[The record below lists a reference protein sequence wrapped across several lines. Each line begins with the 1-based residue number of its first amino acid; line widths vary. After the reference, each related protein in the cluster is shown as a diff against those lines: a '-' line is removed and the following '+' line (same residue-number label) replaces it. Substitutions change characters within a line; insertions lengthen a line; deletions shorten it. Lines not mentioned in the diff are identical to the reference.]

1 LAGLGW
7 LAVRFEVND
16 KCVGCLACIR
26 ACPSEAIAVDDT
38 VVRIVDESCIRSGA
52 CVPACPHDAIEAVG
66 DLADAVAFADRGDAA
81 IVLSVESDV
90 HFHPF
95 ASEQVV
101 NACHEAGFRLVYRGV
116 VGDELVA
123 EEYRRVLADPG
134 WGTLIRSTCSVVVER
149 IRHDYPDLVPYLAPI
164 KTPLAAEVSYLRA
177 VHGDELK
184 IVYAGVCVA
193 GAEGQVDAVVTFQE
207 LEELFRRCGVE
218 LSRQARHFTR
228 IPAVRQRYLSTAGG
242 LPLPVLNQEPQT
254 SRRFRKIRGMGALDL
269 IARAVLV
276 DKVDLGF
283 VDLLPCEGC
292 LDHPLLGPSE
302 ELFHRRRLAQ
312 EAEPP
317 RSAFSVLDPDVSV
330 PVWQHHE
337 RFENGKQP
345 AEGDVHA
352 VLAEIGTAPSGAY
365 WDCGACGF
373 SRCEA
378 FALAHVRGRA
388 TLRQCPP
395 YQERSAALARRQA
408 AVDELTGLAT
418 FRVLQ
423 DRLAQEIARS
433 HRTQQ
438 PCGVLFLDLDGF
450 KDLND
455 THGHEAG
462 NQVLASVGHELRRV
476 VRATDV
482 AARYGGDEFVVV
494 LVGTDREGVVHVA
507 ELVRSS
513 VERVSRSLGYAEQ
526 RVTASVGA
534 VSYDPGSGMP
544 EDVLET
550 ADRALYRAKAAGGNR
565 VVFSDEDRETK
576 PKIISLQS

>member
-1 LAGLGW
+1 MDG
-7 LAVRFEVND
+7 D
-16 KCVGCLACIR
+16 
-26 ACPSEAIAVDDT
+26 
-38 VVRIVDESCIRSGA
+38 VVRIDEASCIQAGA
-52 CVPACPHDAIEAVG
+52 CVPACPHDAIQAVG
-66 DLADAVAFADRGDAA
+66 DLAEAVALAERGDAA
-81 IVLSVESDV
+81 LVLSVESDV
-90 HFHPF
+90 HFHPY

-116 VGDELVA
+116 IGDELVA
-123 EEYRRVLADPG
+123 EEYRRVLGDPG
-134 WGTLIRSTCSVVVER
+134 WGTMIRSTCPVVVEK

-164 KTPLAAEVSYLRA
+164 MTPLEAEVGYLRA
-177 VHGDELK
+177 VGGDALK

-193 GAEGQVDAVVTFQE
+193 EGNAVADAVVTFDE
-207 LEELFRRCGVE
+207 LEELLRQRGVALE
-218 LSRQARHFTR
+218 RQPRYFTR
-228 IPAVRQRYLSTAGG
+228 VPAVRQRHLSAAGG
-242 LPLPVLNQEPQT
+242 LPLPVLREEPQT

-283 VDLLPCEGC
+283 VDFLPCEGC
-292 LDHPLLGPSE
+292 LDHPLLGPRE

-317 RSAFSVLDPDVSV
+317 RSEVPVIDPDVLV
-330 PVWQHHE
+330 PVHRQHR
-337 RFENGKQP
+337 RFQNGRP
-345 AEGDVHA
+345 AADGDIHA
-352 VLAEIGTAPSGAY
+352 VLLEIGTAPSGAH
-365 WDCGACGF
+365 WNCGACGF
-373 SRCEA
+373 ATCETFARA
-378 FALAHVRGRA
+378 FLRGRS
-388 TLRQCPP
+388 TYRQCPP
-395 YQERSAALARRQA
+395 YQERSATMARRQA

-418 FRVLQ
+418 YRVLQ

-433 HRTQQ
+433 HRTQK

-455 THGHEAG
+455 AHGHEAG

-482 AARYGGDEFVVV
+482 AARYGGDEFVLV
-494 LVGTDREGVVHVA
+494 LVATDREGVLHVG

-534 VSYDPGSGMP
+534 VSYDPIAGVP
-544 EDVLET
+544 EDVLDT

-565 VVFSDEDRETK
+565 VVFGDEEGAAAPRAIPLRT
-576 PKIISLQS
+576 

>member
-1 LAGLGW
+1 VALA
-7 LAVRFEVND
+7 E
-16 KCVGCLACIR
+16 
-26 ACPSEAIAVDDT
+26 E
-38 VVRIVDESCIRSGA
+38 
-52 CVPACPHDAIEAVG
+52 
-66 DLADAVAFADRGDAA
+66 GDAA

-90 HFHPF
+90 HFHPH

-101 NACHEAGFRLVYRGV
+101 NACHAAGFRFVYRGV
-116 VGDELVA
+116 IGDELVA
-123 EEYRRVLADPG
+123 EEYRRVLADPN
-134 WGTLIRSTCSVVVER
+134 WGTVIRSTCAVVVDR
-149 IRHDYPDLVPYLAPI
+149 IRHDYPELVPYLAPI
-164 KTPLAAEVSYLRA
+164 KTPLSAEVTYLRM
-177 VHGDELK
+177 VHGDGLK

-193 GAEGQVDAVVTFQE
+193 GAEGEVDAVVTYRE
-207 LEELFRRCGVE
+207 LEELFRRRGVDVTG
-218 LSRQARHFTR
+218 QPRHFNR
-228 IPAVRQRYLSTAGG
+228 IPGVRQRHLSTAGG
-242 LPLPVLNQEPQT
+242 LPLPVLKEEPQT

-283 VDLLPCEGC
+283 VDFLPCEGC
-292 LDHPLLGPSE
+292 LDHPLLGPRE

-317 RSAFSVLDPDVSV
+317 RSPFPVLDPDVQV
-330 PVWQHHE
+330 PVARRHE
-337 RFENGKQP
+337 RFQNGKP
-345 AEGDVHA
+345 VAAGDVHA
-352 VLAEIGTAPSGAY
+352 VLGEIGTAPSGAH
-365 WDCGACGF
+365 WNCGACGF
-373 SRCEA
+373 HTCEA
-378 FALAHVRGRA
+378 FALAFLRGRA
-388 TLRQCPP
+388 TYRQCPP
-395 YQERSAALARRQA
+395 YQERSAQVARRQA
-408 AVDELTGLAT
+408 AIDDLTGLAT

-433 HRTQQ
+433 HRTQE

-455 THGHEAG
+455 AHGHEAG

-494 LVGTDREGVVHVA
+494 LVGTDREGVLHVA

-513 VERVSRSLGYAEQ
+513 VERVSRSLGYTEQ

-534 VSYDPGSGMP
+534 VSYNPVEGVP

-565 VVFSDEDRETK
+565 VVFGDEERRTK
-576 PKIISLQS
+576 PKIISLEK

>member
-1 LAGLGW
+1 M
-7 LAVRFEVND
+7 RFEVND

-26 ACPSEAIAVDDT
+26 ACPSEAIAIDGD
-38 VVRIVDESCIRSGA
+38 VVTIVEESCIRSGA
-52 CVPACPHDAIEAVG
+52 CVPSCPHDAIEAVG
-66 DLADAVAFADRGDAA
+66 DLTDAVALAETGEAA

-90 HFHPF
+90 HFHPH

-134 WGTLIRSTCSVVVER
+134 WGTMIRSTCPVVVER
-149 IRHDYPDLVPYLAPI
+149 IRHDYPKLVPHLAPI
-164 KTPLAAEVSYLRA
+164 KTPLTAEVSYLRA
-177 VHGDELK
+177 VNGDGLR

-193 GAEGQVDAVVTFQE
+193 GADADVDAVVTFKE
-207 LEELFRRCGVE
+207 LEALFRRRGVDV
-218 LSRQARHFTR
+218 SGQSRHFTR
-228 IPAVRQRYLSTAGG
+228 IPAVRQRHLSTAGG
-242 LPLPVLNQEPQT
+242 LPLPVLKEESQT

-283 VDLLPCEGC
+283 VDFLPCEGC

-312 EAEPP
+312 QAEPP
-317 RSAFSVLDPDVSV
+317 RSAFPVVDPDVTV
-330 PVWQHHE
+330 PVGLRHE
-337 RFENGKQP
+337 RFENGKRP
-345 AEGDVHA
+345 VDGDIHS
-352 VLAEIGTAPSGAY
+352 VLGEIGTAPSGAY

-373 SRCEA
+373 STCEA
-378 FALAHVRGRA
+378 FGLAFLRGRA
-388 TLRQCPP
+388 TYRQCPP
-395 YQERSAALARRQA
+395 YQERSAATARRQA

-423 DRLAQEIARS
+423 DRLEQEIARS
-433 HRTQQ
+433 HRTQE

-450 KDLND
+450 KNLND
-455 THGHEAG
+455 AHGHEAG

-494 LVGTDREGVVHVA
+494 LVGTDRDGVLHVA

-513 VERVSRSLGYAEQ
+513 VERVSRSLGFTEQ

-534 VSYDPGSGMP
+534 VSYDPGSGVP

-565 VVFSDEDRETK
+565 VVFSDEDGGTE
-576 PKIISLQS
+576 PKIISLQT